1 MALDDRERVLND
13 TEQLLEEERER
24 WQIESDEA
32 VHQAISE
39 EQERLGSLYTEERNH
54 ESSKNDDLERRMK
67 AKNKECGSLRN
78 TLDTMGKYV
87 EECTMNLE
95 RAKHQA
101 NESQALS
108 EERLVAQQLAAME
121 SEETSEQMAA
131 VYKIQASVRKRSA
144 KKDKEIIAREMRREL
159 RQLEERL
166 AAEQRS
172 AKELKESFDKTAA
185 AYKIQTS
192 MRKRAAKNDRLI
204 IARDLRRQLDGYRTD
219 LLREREQRL
228 SAEHDAEE
236 SHHLADAQEKQLEQ
250 RLSQLLEGEQRSVK
264 KLKEFSD
271 MTAAA
276 YKIQTSMR
284 KRAAKNDRLIIAR
297 DLRRQLDGYRTDLL
311 REREQRLS
319 AEHDAE
325 ESHHLADAQEKQLE
339 QRLSQL
345 LEEEQR
351 SAKELEEFSD
361 ETAAAYK
368 IQTSMRKRAAKKDR
382 LIIARDLRQR
392 LEICRAQLLEE
403 RERRVAAEHDAA
415 SAHHETAESQ
425 AAAFVRLSK
434 SEASSEKLVAAYK
447 IQASVRKRSAYKD
460 KKSIARDMRRR
471 LKEDHLSLLG
481 KISRLTQDKDDT
493 EQALELNKSKLVQY
507 LKDAKKWEKEK
518 EQMLQELKDKSA
530 ALAAKQRNSGATS
543 AIGIVGSKNSIHN
556 DAAAAVMSKEAGA
569 VLAHQ
574 DRLKRG
580 LAMGVALTFC
590 LAFLCSV
597 VARRAFVLEQCTMEC
612 AGADMPYGV

>member
-250 RLSQLLEGEQRSVK
+250 RLSQLLEGEQRSAK

-271 MTAAA
+271 M
-276 YKIQTSMR
+276 
-284 KRAAKNDRLIIAR
+284 
-297 DLRRQLDGYRTDLL
+297 
-311 REREQRLS
+311 
-319 AEHDAE
+319 
-325 ESHHLADAQEKQLE
+325 
-339 QRLSQL
+339 
-345 LEEEQR
+345 
-351 SAKELEEFSD
+351 
-361 ETAAAYK
+361 TAAAYK